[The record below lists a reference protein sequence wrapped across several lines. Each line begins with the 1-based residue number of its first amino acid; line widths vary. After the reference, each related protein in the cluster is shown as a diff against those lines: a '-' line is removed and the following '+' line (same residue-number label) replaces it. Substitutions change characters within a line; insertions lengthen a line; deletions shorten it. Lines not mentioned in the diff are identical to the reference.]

1 MEPLRL
7 SQEEIRYIALF
18 ENLTGAV
25 TKDCIVDEGENR
37 ILFVVKNG
45 TMGMAI
51 GRKGANIQKV
61 RQALAKRIEVIEHS
75 EDPAEFVR
83 NILHPIRMK
92 EVTVSQEGDRRFIRL
107 VVDERD
113 KEQVLGRKG
122 KNLQKI
128 RMLMERHH
136 GISEMIV
143 V

>member
-1 MEPLRL
+1 VEPLKL

-45 TMGMAI
+45 TMGLAI
-51 GRKGANIQKV
+51 GKKGANIQKV
-61 RQALAKRIEVIEHS
+61 RQALAKRIEVVEHS
-75 EDPAEFVR
+75 DDPAEFAR
-83 NILHPIRMK
+83 NILHPIRVK
-92 EVTVSQEGDRRFIRL
+92 EVTVSRDGGRQSVRL

-113 KEQVLGRKG
+113 KEQAIGRRG
-122 KNLQKI
+122 KNIQKI

-136 GISEMIV
+136 RISEMIV